1 VYLNAVANLG
11 LRTVRVTPKDEVT
24 SAFTREEAAGLLG
37 RVPPPDRA
45 GRPSAD
51 TPLPTVEADQ
61 PLRIALRQMQVL
73 HPDGRPT
80 GVLMLEDTLEELVG
94 EIRDATQRRD

>member
-1 VYLNAVANLG
+1 LAESRH
-11 LRTVRVTPKDEVT
+11 RTERVDP
-24 SAFTREEAAGLLG
+24 RLI
-37 RVPPPDRA
+37 R
-45 GRPSAD
+45 
-51 TPLPTVEADQ
+51 PLPTVEADQ
-61 PLRIALRQMQVL
+61 PLRIALRQMQTTGAHLAQVL